1 MSKIHQTEE
10 DKLINTT
17 TNQSQNIS
25 TEPLNS
31 EYNNTFKLLN
41 NKNNDILKKN
51 IENPNKNGAFP
62 KLFKFGEKSKNNNI
76 NINTNNNSNINSIT
90 NPSKNALNKLRHT
103 LSKTKS
109 FKEDELDDED
119 DEKKSKKSSLISNS
133 NSAAD
138 SNKTKKEDNN
148 DDNKSEKS
156 ESDNKKN
163 TNIKE
168 NNNTNENENKNK
180 NRRRRRR

>member
-62 KLFKFGEKSKNNNI
+62 KLFKFGEKSK
-76 NINTNNNSNINSIT
+76 
-90 NPSKNALNKLRHT
+90 
-103 LSKTKS
+103 
-109 FKEDELDDED
+109 
-119 DEKKSKKSSLISNS
+119 KK
-133 NSAAD
+133 
-138 SNKTKKEDNN
+138 
-148 DDNKSEKS
+148 
-156 ESDNKKN
+156 
-163 TNIKE
+163 
-168 NNNTNENENKNK
+168 
-180 NRRRRRR
+180 